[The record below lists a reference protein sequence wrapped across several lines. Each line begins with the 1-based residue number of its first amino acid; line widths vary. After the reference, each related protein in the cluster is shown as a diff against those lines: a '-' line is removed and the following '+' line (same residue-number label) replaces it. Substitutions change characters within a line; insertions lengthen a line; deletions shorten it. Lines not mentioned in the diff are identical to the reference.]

1 VVLPERPQVATVTR
15 VFETRPPDDR
25 PTSSRCVRFSLEA
38 ASLRQAV
45 DVAGRLRRA
54 NGSGV
59 RVRPARVSGT
69 SSFRWEILV
78 TTPALETSEIA
89 DLEEEMRRVA
99 LEAPG
104 IRFTGWLLLSGSP

>member
-1 VVLPERPQVATVTR
+1 VVLPEHAPVATVTW
-15 VFETRPPDDR
+15 VFETRPPGDQ
-25 PTSSRCVRFSLEA
+25 PASSQRVRFSFEA
-38 ASLRQAV
+38 ASVRQAI

-54 NGSGV
+54 NGRGV

-69 SSFRWEILV
+69 SSFQWEIIV
-78 TTPALETSEIA
+78 TTPVLDTSGIA

-99 LEAPG
+99 LEEPG